1 MAESLLNNSIALA
14 QTGAQGTPFARM
26 IVWLMF
32 ALVAILVVLLVIRL
46 FRWIFGNKS
55 ASQPAD
61 SQPARTSPTPSPEPT
76 PAPTAITRDDAPA
89 STTST
94 ASFSSVVDDDF
105 DTVAAPSDRVR
116 MTNRET
122 ITPQTPEYKVTEA
135 SSGRMDAPVPI
146 SASSESRAFAGKERS
161 WTSRSLFGKPISG
174 TQQDLPRVAPS
185 EVPFRDTSDF
195 QFGTATPALA
205 AMLPESESR
214 RDALKQELVEAGYY
228 NPHAYE
234 NLAAVRYLG
243 LMLPLLIF
251 GVLLVFGPPQLEPV
265 MLVLMIVGAVLG
277 WSIPRLLVR
286 QRAAKRRREIEQALP
301 DVIDLLNMCVSQGM
315 TLRPALARV
324 SWEIS
329 DTYPAMAEELR
340 IVAEQANLG
349 TLEHALNNMNERVDV
364 PELHSLTTLLIQTER
379 MGTNVS
385 DSLTE
390 YSDGMRAT
398 LQQRADQKANAATFK
413 LLFPT
418 VLCLMPAVYF
428 FLLGPAVVEL
438 SDFFESGGLDQ
449 YRQVDVDNPAF
460 DE

>member
-14 QTGAQGTPFARM
+14 QTTVLGMPFARL

-32 ALVAILVVLLVIRL
+32 ALVAILVVLLAIRL
-46 FRWIFGNKS
+46 VRWLFRNPSQSAQQS
-55 ASQPAD
+55 ASQPPRP
-61 SQPARTSPTPSPEPT
+61 SVTPPSPAEP
-76 PAPTAITRDDAPA
+76 PIA
-89 STTST
+89 STQEPST
-94 ASFSSVVDDDF
+94 AAASSVVDDDF
-105 DTVAAPSDRVR
+105 DNVAAPTDRIR
-116 MTNRET
+116 MTNRESIDERT
-122 ITPQTPEYKVTEA
+122 AAYPGT
-135 SSGRMDAPVPI
+135 SSTTSTLAAPVPI
-146 SASSESRAFAGKERS
+146 SASHESRAFAGKERS

-174 TQQDLPRVAPS
+174 TQQELPRVNPN
-185 EVPFRDTSDF
+185 EVPFRDTSDY
-195 QFGTATPALA
+195 QFGSATPALA
-205 AMLPESESR
+205 AMLPESGNR
-214 RDALKQELVEAGYY
+214 RDALKHELIEAGYY

-251 GVLLVFGPPQLEPV
+251 GVLLVFGPPQLEPA
-265 MLVLMIVGAVLG
+265 MLALMVIGAILG
-277 WSIPRLLVR
+277 WSVPRLLVR
-286 QRAAKRRREIEQALP
+286 QRAARRRREIEQALP

-315 TLRPALARV
+315 TLRAALGRV
-324 SWEIS
+324 SWEIA

-340 IVAEQANLG
+340 IVTEQANLG

-364 PELHSLTTLLIQTER
+364 PELHSLTSLLIQTER

-438 SDFFESGGLDQ
+438 SDFFEAGGLDR